1 MIKHIVLRGVSS
13 YCPDTNLSIGPLTK
27 VNLFYGHNGTGKTT
41 IGNFL
46 QSPHENDY
54 QHCRVQ
60 PVNGDRELV
69 VYNHNFLEQNFQ
81 ASSQPGVFTLNEGNI
96 EAEKALMAA
105 EAELQSLA
113 KERQKHLDAGM
124 ELAGQQTQA
133 DEKLWDDLW
142 AQRKLHDSSA
152 LKYCFLLLN
161 TREKLAQKVTALQ
174 LVPVTDTFEALA
186 AEARELLEADGEE
199 LPAIPAF
206 SFPQGEIEL
215 DSLLQETIIGS
226 DNSYLGALIN
236 ELGSS
241 DWIRQALGFANQ
253 EDPRCPFCQQALPEG
268 FYTELGRVFDQT
280 YAKRVKQLISLKA
293 RYDAG
298 AAHIQDQ
305 SRRKEYQLP
314 DFQAHFAALEVT
326 LQKNVQLLASKVSS
340 PSIPI
345 SLTST
350 ADLLNNLNSVV
361 KVEQEKID
369 AFNLKVRNRKAYLEK
384 IKASFWDCFRVACDG
399 IIVSAEKACAQNLAK
414 REEKRQAIEEIK
426 GKAQIQKNIIT
437 KSRAQITNIDQA
449 VENINASL
457 TMLGLKGFEVVR
469 EQGELPRYRLERPNR
484 KEGVFKTLSEGEKT
498 LISFLYFLEV
508 CNGELDS
515 KSGKLKSNRVIV
527 IDDPISSLSHNYVY
541 DIASLIYRRV
551 LNPKERFKQVF
562 ILTHNLFFFHEMLKN
577 LKRGDD
583 FSLFRITKAEYTA
596 VIPMKASD
604 VQNDYQSFWQT
615 IRDAQEGRTS
625 ASVIPNM
632 MRNILEYYFNFV
644 HRQEALAEALQALAD
659 EDTAFR
665 ALYRYV
671 NRESHSDA
679 INLTDF
685 GEIEP
690 AHYIERFRQV
700 FVRTGFEEH
709 YLKMMG

>member
-54 QHCRVQ
+54 RHCHVQ
-60 PVNGDRELV
+60 PVNAERELV

-96 EAEKALMAA
+96 EAEKALVAA
-105 EAELQSLA
+105 EAQLQSLA
-113 KERQKHLDAGM
+113 KERQTHLDAGM
-124 ELAGQQTQA
+124 ELAGQQAQA
-133 DEKLWDDLW
+133 DEKHLDDLW
-142 AQRKLHDSSA
+142 ALRKLHDSSA
-152 LKYCFLLLN
+152 LKYCFLSLN
-161 TREKLAQKVTALQ
+161 TREKLAQKVTSLQ

-186 AEARELLEADGEE
+186 AEAQELLEADGEE
-199 LPAIPAF
+199 LPAIPEF
-206 SFPQGEIEL
+206 TFPQGEIEL
-215 DSLLQETIIGS
+215 DPLLQETIVGS

-241 DWIRQALGFANQ
+241 DWIRQALGFVSQ

-268 FYTELGRVFDQT
+268 FYAELGRVFDQT
-280 YAKRVKQLISLKA
+280 YAKRVKQLVALKA

-305 SRRKEYQLP
+305 SRRKEYQQP
-314 DFQAHFAALEVT
+314 DFQTHLAALEVT

-345 SLTST
+345 SLAST
-350 ADLLNNLNSVV
+350 ADLVANLNSVV

-384 IKASFWDCFRVACDG
+384 IKARFWDCFRSTCDG
-399 IIVSAEKACAQNLAK
+399 MIVSAEKARAANLVK
-414 REEKRQAIEEIK
+414 REEKREAIEEIK

-437 KSRAQITNIDQA
+437 QSRAQITNIDQA
-449 VENINASL
+449 VESINTSL
-457 TMLGLKGFEVVR
+457 IMLGLKGFEVVR
-469 EQGELPRYRLERPNR
+469 EQGDLPRYRLERPNR
-484 KEGVFKTLSEGEKT
+484 QEGVFKTLSEGEKT

-577 LKRGDD
+577 LKKSDD

-615 IRDAQEGRTS
+615 IKDAQEGRTS
-625 ASVIPNM
+625 PSVIPNM

-700 FVRTGFEEH
+700 FVKTGFEEH